1 MLLKVLE
8 RLVSE
13 MYVEL
18 PKSSRHFSNLYI
30 GQFGSYHYISGV
42 DASSSASLAAYINSL
57 TYAIEDSSAWF
68 SKTATWKLK
77 NGCYWCVLSS
87 TSRCR
92 I

>member
-30 GQFGSYHYISGV
+30 
-42 DASSSASLAAYINSL
+42 L
-57 TYAIEDSSAWF
+57 DSSAHII
-68 SKTATWKLK
+68 
-77 NGCYWCVLSS
+77 
-87 TSRCR
+87 TSLALMPRHLR
-92 I
+92 RWPHILTL